1 MCPWTFRKEASREEA
16 SPCPAPCPE
25 GEQTPSPFLT
35 QRYAVWPSPRLLFAF
50 SSSDF
55 FFPAHVRAP
64 HSNLQP
70 LLSCLCVKQPPQAAL
85 LETGRWCCWAD
96 SEQNSVFLALHCMRP
111 PKVCVG
117 VTRASVSQQRSN
129 PGCQG
134 ARYQAVLHWTTYVPY
149 TVARDKCV
157 SKTPCNCSSIQIC
170 SNTFYVSL
178 KVSTDFK
185 ETFPASPSPGMPALS
200 CRLRGCVAAR

>member
-1 MCPWTFRKEASREEA
+1 MNTALCPWTFRKEASREEA

-35 QRYAVWPSPRLLFAF
+35 QGYAVWPSPRLLFAF

-55 FFPAHVRAP
+55 FFPAHVKAP
-64 HSNLQP
+64 HSNLQL

-96 SEQNSVFLALHCMRP
+96 SEQISVFLALHCMRP

-134 ARYQAVLHWTTYVPY
+134 AVIRQFCTGPHTYHTQWREINACQKHPVTAAP
-149 TVARDKCV
+149 DKYV
-157 SKTPCNCSSIQIC
+157 QIR
-170 SNTFYVSL
+170 FMFL
-178 KVSTDFK
+178 
-185 ETFPASPSPGMPALS
+185 
-200 CRLRGCVAAR
+200 

>member
-1 MCPWTFRKEASREEA
+1 MNTALCPWTFRKEVSREEA

-55 FFPAHVRAP
+55 FPAHVRAS
-64 HSNLQP
+64 HSNLQL
-70 LLSCLCVKQPPQAAL
+70 LLSCLCVKQPPQAVL
-85 LETGRWCCWAD
+85 LETGHWCCWAD

-117 VTRASVSQQRSN
+117 VMRASVSQQRSN
-129 PGCQG
+129 LGCQG
-134 ARYQAVLHWTTYVPY
+134 ARYQAVLHWITYIPY
-149 TVARDKCV
+149 TMAIDKCV
-157 SKTPCNCSSIQIC
+157 SKIPCNCSSRQTY
-170 SNTFYVSL
+170 SDTFHVSL
-178 KVSTDFK
+178 KVSADFK
-185 ETFPASPSPGMPALS
+185 ETFPASPS
-200 CRLRGCVAAR
+200 CRLRGCVAPR